1 MRKINRVLAAGALTL
16 PLALGIAGVASAEGQ
31 DTNIRV
37 ESQASAQVHGRGS
50 VNASS
55 QASAQVQG
63 HGTANASSQASAQV
77 HGRGTAEANSHASVR
92 VAGRESH
99 WNHRD
104 GIWGYKW
111 NDIRW
116 SFHQVRGHHHEDQD
130 ELCFL
135 DHGLIGHNPHTV
147 R

>member
-55 QASAQVQG
+55 QASAQV
-63 HGTANASSQASAQV
+63 
-77 HGRGTAEANSHASVR
+77 HGRGTAEANSHASVL

-104 GIWGYKW
+104 GLRGHKW